1 MNVSLA
7 SGDESLEL
15 SDLAF
20 DREYNEA
27 LVHQVVTA
35 FLAGGRSGSRAQKTR
50 AEVRGGGR
58 KPWRQKGTGRARA
71 GSIRSP
77 IWRGG
82 GRAFPSKPRDFSQ
95 KVNRKMYRG
104 ALRCILSELIRQD
117 RLLVVKE
124 FVLET
129 HKAKALAD
137 KLNAMDLKDVL
148 IVEKE
153 PSSEL
158 VLAARNLMWVG
169 VLDVKSIDP
178 VSLISHEKVL
188 MTVEALK
195 HVEEV
200 LG

>member
-1 MNVSLA
+1 MIVSLA

-20 DREYNEA
+20 DREYNEP

-95 KVNRKMYRG
+95 KVNRKLYRV
-104 ALRCILSELIRQD
+104 APRCILSELIRQNQ
-117 RLLVVKE
+117 LLVVKE
-124 FVLET
+124 FVLEN

-153 PSSEL
+153 LSNEL

-200 LG
+200 

>member
-1 MNVSLA
+1 MIVSLS

-104 ALRCILSELIRQD
+104 ALRCILSELIRQN
-117 RLLVVKE
+117 RLLVVNE

-148 IVEKE
+148 IVERKL
-153 PSSEL
+153 SNEL

-195 HVEEV
+195 DVEEV

>member
-20 DREYNEA
+20 DRDYNEA

-35 FLAGGRSGSRAQKTR
+35 FLAGGRSGSSAQKTR

-104 ALRCILSELIRQD
+104 ALRCILSELIRQNQ
-117 RLLVVKE
+117 LLVVKE

-153 PSSEL
+153 LSNEL